1 MEESEGDITDVLKA
15 LNHEIRRQ
23 ILRMLH
29 DRREPVPYSVFL
41 NLLNLPAS
49 SNVAYHLLLL
59 NKARMVKKDLE
70 GKYSLTN
77 LGKRSALLLDL
88 ASESKSSPF
97 SDLYLGFS
105 QLTPYET
112 VLGSWWIFFLFLGVV
127 FTSSVSTFFIGVFF
141 FSLAGVSIFLFVYR
155 TRVIWSLLLINNFL
169 WIYFAPGNR
178 LLLFMVFITNLIG
191 FILMFPEMD
200 LDLAISNGFFLGIIL
215 VGTSI
220 LLSLIYLYISLGG
233 ELPAVF
239 KRKKEEKKE

>member
-1 MEESEGDITDVLKA
+1 MDNTEGDITDVLKA

-29 DRREPVPYSVFL
+29 NKREPIAYSVFL

-59 NKARMVKKDLE
+59 NKARMVEKDQE
-70 GKYSLTN
+70 GKYSLTH

-88 ASESKSSPF
+88 ASESKPSPF

-127 FTSSVSTFFIGVFF
+127 FTSSPPTFLIGLFF

-155 TRVIWSLLLINNFL
+155 TRVIWSLFLINNFL

-178 LLLFMVFITNLIG
+178 LLLFAVFLTNLIG
-191 FILMFPEMD
+191 FLLMFPEMD
-200 LDLAISNGFFLGIIL
+200 LDLAFSNGFLIGILL
-215 VGTSI
+215 VSTSL
-220 LLSLIYLYISLGG
+220 LLSLIYLYLSFGG
-233 ELPAVF
+233 KFMEVF
-239 KRKKEEKKE
+239 KGKKEDGKT

>member
-1 MEESEGDITDVLKA
+1 MENSEGDITDVLKA
-15 LNHEIRRQ
+15 LNHEIRRE
-23 ILRMLH
+23 ILRTLH
-29 DRREPVPYSVFL
+29 DRREPVAYSVFL
-41 NLLNLPAS
+41 NLLDLPAS

-59 NKARMVKKDLE
+59 SKARMVEKDQN
-70 GKYSLTN
+70 GKYSLTH

-88 ASESKSSPF
+88 ASESKPSPF

-127 FTSSVSTFFIGVFF
+127 FTSSLSTFFIGIFF

-178 LLLFMVFITNLIG
+178 LLLFAIFLTNLIG

-200 LDLAISNGFFLGIIL
+200 LDLAISNGFLLGIGL
-215 VGTSI
+215 VCTSI
-220 LLSLIYLYISLGG
+220 VLSLVYLYISFGG
-233 ELPAVF
+233 KFPEVF
-239 KRKKEEKKE
+239 KKKEERGI